1 MIIHAVSPL
10 HSHTIL
16 GVYECGYLS
25 DFDYEVYGNER
36 LFYLTEV
43 EEKVDGCDAGPILKD
58 ERSAFKT
65 FWLLLMSII
74 YF

>member
-1 MIIHAVSPL
+1 M
-10 HSHTIL
+10 
-16 GVYECGYLS
+16 CGYLS
-25 DFDYEVYGNER
+25 NFDYEVYGNER
-36 LFYLTEV
+36 LFYMTEV
-43 EEKVDGCDAGPILKD
+43 VEKVDGSDAGLILKD

>member
-1 MIIHAVSPL
+1 M
-10 HSHTIL
+10 
-16 GVYECGYLS
+16 CGYLS
-25 DFDYEVYGNER
+25 DFDDEVYGNER
-36 LFYLTEV
+36 LFYMTEV
-43 EEKVDGCDAGPILKD
+43 VEKVDGSDAGLILKD